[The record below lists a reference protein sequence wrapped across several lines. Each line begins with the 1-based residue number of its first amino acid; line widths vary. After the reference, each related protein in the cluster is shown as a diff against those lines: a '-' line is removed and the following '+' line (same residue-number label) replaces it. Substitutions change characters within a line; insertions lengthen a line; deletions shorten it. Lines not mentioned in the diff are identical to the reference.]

1 MQGSGK
7 TAAILVSAKEASRLL
22 AVSPR
27 KLWTMTFEEEP
38 GLTHVRCGRGI
49 RYAVADLERW
59 VNAHRKG
66 GNDAK

>member
-1 MQGSGK
+1 MQASSK

-27 KLWTMTFEEEP
+27 KLWAMTFEEEP
-38 GLTHVRCGRGI
+38 SLPYIRCGRGI
-49 RYAVADLERW
+49 RYAVADLEQW
-59 VNAHRKG
+59 VNSNRKG